1 MRQYVLVMGEGG
13 GEGGQQLFDL
23 SDCSDRPHTVHRRP
37 HSCKI
42 EKMLQRGEGGGGTTV
57 LRGTISS
64 EMGVVRVG
72 GFLKLNLSRQTN
84 PHI

>member
-1 MRQYVLVMGEGG
+1 MGEGG

-42 EKMLQRGEGGGGTTV
+42 EKMLQRGEGGHYSTQGHNQFRNGGGEGW
-57 LRGTISS
+57 R
-64 EMGVVRVG
+64 
-72 GFLKLNLSRQTN
+72 FLEAKFVKANN
-84 PHI
+84 